1 MPKLNFFKLRKFLL
15 IAAGFLMVFAG
26 GYLLGIKG
34 YRAQIDA
41 AKKIQIVRLTPPDKS
56 DLDFSFFWK
65 VWDSLTAKYFDK
77 EKIDQRAMMYGAIS
91 GMVSALGDPYT
102 VFLPPG
108 DNKVMNEDLSG
119 SFEGIGIQIGFK
131 GSQLAVIAP
140 LPDSPAQKAG
150 LKAGDFIVGIK
161 DEVNNVD
168 RGTAVISLPEAVKL
182 IRGKAGTKVA
192 LILTREGLTEPFTV
206 EIERAKLE
214 VPSVLL
220 SFVGKDK
227 TIAHLQLLKFG
238 GDTSAQWEEKVS
250 EILNN
255 KDTKGVILDLR
266 NNPGGYLEGA
276 VETAGEFLPVGT
288 LAVIE
293 QGADGVKKEYK
304 TQRTGRLV
312 KIPLVVLV
320 NGGSASAAEI
330 LAGALKDNQRAKIV
344 GEKTFGKGSIQEPM
358 DFENGSGL
366 HITIAKWLTP
376 AGVWVNDK
384 GPASQGGLDPDVK
397 IVLDDKT
404 KDDTQLQAALSIFK

>member
-168 RGTAVISLPEAVKL
+168 RGTAGISLPEAVKL

-384 GPASQGGLDPDVK
+384 GPASQGGLEPDVK
-397 IVLDDKT
+397 IVLDDKK

>member
-168 RGTAVISLPEAVKL
+168 RGTAGISLPEAVKL

-397 IVLDDKT
+397 IVLDDKK

>member
-1 MPKLNFFKLRKFLL
+1 ML

-168 RGTAVISLPEAVKL
+168 RGTAGISLPEAVKL

>member
-1 MPKLNFFKLRKFLL
+1 LL

-168 RGTAVISLPEAVKL
+168 RGTAGISLPEAVKL

-397 IVLDDKT
+397 IVLDDKK

>member
-1 MPKLNFFKLRKFLL
+1 MPKLYFFKLRKFLL

-34 YRAQIDA
+34 YWSQIDA

-168 RGTAVISLPEAVKL
+168 RGTAGISLPEAVKL

-384 GPASQGGLDPDVK
+384 GPASQGGLEPDVK
-397 IVLDDKT
+397 IVLDDKK

>member
-1 MPKLNFFKLRKFLL
+1 ML

-168 RGTAVISLPEAVKL
+168 RGTAGISLPEAVKL

-330 LAGALKDNQRAKIV
+330 LTGALKDNQRAKIV

>member
-1 MPKLNFFKLRKFLL
+1 LL

-168 RGTAVISLPEAVKL
+168 RGTAGISLPEAVKL

>member
-1 MPKLNFFKLRKFLL
+1 LL

-168 RGTAVISLPEAVKL
+168 RGTAGISLPEAVKL

-384 GPASQGGLDPDVK
+384 GPASQGGLEPDVK
-397 IVLDDKT
+397 IVLDDKK

>member
-1 MPKLNFFKLRKFLL
+1 ML

-168 RGTAVISLPEAVKL
+168 RGTAGISLPEAVKL

-397 IVLDDKT
+397 IVLDDKK

>member
-1 MPKLNFFKLRKFLL
+1 ML

-168 RGTAVISLPEAVKL
+168 RGTAGISLPEAVKL

-384 GPASQGGLDPDVK
+384 GPASQGGLEPDVK

>member
-1 MPKLNFFKLRKFLL
+1 ML

-168 RGTAVISLPEAVKL
+168 RGTAGISLPEAVKL

-304 TQRTGRLV
+304 TQRAGRLV

-384 GPASQGGLDPDVK
+384 GPASQGGLEPDVK

>member
-168 RGTAVISLPEAVKL
+168 RGTAGISLPEAVKL

>member
-1 MPKLNFFKLRKFLL
+1 ML

-168 RGTAVISLPEAVKL
+168 RGTAGISLPEAVKL

-330 LAGALKDNQRAKIV
+330 LTGALKDNQRAKIV

-384 GPASQGGLDPDVK
+384 GPASQGGLEPDVK
-397 IVLDDKT
+397 IVLDDKK

>member
-168 RGTAVISLPEAVKL
+168 RGTAGISLPEAVKL

-304 TQRTGRLV
+304 TQRAGRLV

-384 GPASQGGLDPDVK
+384 GPASQGGLEPDVK